1 MKLISSVLAIGLVQG
16 RYYHGNGKCG
26 TLESCSGNLIMSRE
40 DGCCNPAMLC
50 KMYSTEDDFKE
61 VFPNIDC
68 DNLPEDIGDKPNGK
82 PDGKPDG
89 RPDNKPDDSKD
100 GDHEKEQESHL
111 NFEPHNSN
119 IQNFINYNTD
129 FETKINFN
137 LGGARENTK
146 IDDTNEHTTDVTDD
160 GTDDATNDT
169 TQPEPC

>member
-68 DNLPEDIGDKPNGK
+68 DNLPEDNGDKPNGK
-82 PDGKPDG
+82 PNGKPEGKPDG
-89 RPDNKPDDSKD
+89 RPDGKPDGKPDDKPNDSKD
-100 GDHEKEQESHL
+100 GD
-111 NFEPHNSN
+111 
-119 IQNFINYNTD
+119 
-129 FETKINFN
+129 
-137 LGGARENTK
+137 
-146 IDDTNEHTTDVTDD
+146 
-160 GTDDATNDT
+160 
-169 TQPEPC
+169 